1 MDFSGIISVK
11 KINIKYIKWRMRNH
25 LEYFQEAHFIIYY
38 YLFITL
44 YIYVWLQLIKIWT
57 GSPIIDSTDSWPE
70 CMDSSLSLYSDN

>member
-25 LEYFQEAHFIIYY
+25 LEYFQEAHIIIYY

-44 YIYVWLQLIKIWT
+44 LL
-57 GSPIIDSTDSWPE
+57 
-70 CMDSSLSLYSDN
+70 LYTFV